1 MTSAL
6 SCDCSLRTCL
16 YVVLCIAAQPVHD
29 ELEYIKMRYR
39 SPARQSFRTNRTYD
53 NFTVSRSNTLDRTLR
68 SNRHGTDEDRK
79 KQLVDDKQTND
90 KDPLYKKDISDHGDV
105 VLTQT
110 PSPMTP
116 LKNSSDFDCGDSHE
130 CSTLQTR
137 IA

>member
-1 MTSAL
+1 
-6 SCDCSLRTCL
+6 
-16 YVVLCIAAQPVHD
+16 
-29 ELEYIKMRYR
+29 MRYR

-68 SNRHGTDEDRK
+68 SNRHGTDDDRK
-79 KQLVDDKQTND
+79 KQLVDDK
-90 KDPLYKKDISDHGDV
+90 DPLYKSDNGDV

-110 PSPMTP
+110 SSPMTP
-116 LKNSSDFDCGDSHE
+116 LKNSRNSSDFDCGDGHE